1 MLKTRLTATLV
12 AFLLATLYPA
22 FAWSVDA
29 EAVRRQQEQ
38 QRQQRLEQERN
49 NLDNQIRSGQR
60 QLEQARQQEQQIRK
74 ALPNLEKQY
83 QEAMQQ
89 AEKFKPQLES
99 QQQEADKARALQK
112 AASDK
117 VREARKQLTEIGDH
131 LEKVQPSDAPIA
143 QARVRYDKAQV
154 QYDQVL
160 KRILESAE
168 YKQAFQA
175 ALDTG
180 DKEKASD
187 VRNSFVKGNVELSAL
202 QLELKT
208 SRQAYEDLRKSL
220 IEGHPDHQRV
230 SEAVK
235 SAQAE
240 LTEAGKQLDDAV
252 KKNGQAKAVMAN
264 KVGVARKASTVGKQA
279 QANVQR
285 LDQAQ
290 KNISQQIQ
298 RLQDRRNNLR

>member
-12 AFLLATLYPA
+12 TFLLATLYPA
-22 FAWSVDA
+22 RAWSADA

-38 QRQQRLEQERN
+38 QRQRQIQQERE
-49 NLDNQIRSGQR
+49 NLDNQIRTGQR
-60 QLEQARQQEQQIRK
+60 QLEQARQQQLQIRN

-83 QEAMQQ
+83 QAAMQQ
-89 AEKFKPQLES
+89 AEQFKPQLDG
-99 QQQEADKARALQK
+99 QQAEVDKARAQQK

-154 QYDQVL
+154 QYDEVL
-160 KRILESAE
+160 KRILESSE
-168 YKQAFQA
+168 YKEAFQA

-180 DKEKASD
+180 DTEKASD
-187 VRNSFVKGNVELSAL
+187 VRNSFVKGNVELSRL

-235 SAQAE
+235 LAQAE
-240 LTEAGKQLDDAV
+240 LTEAGKQLDEAV

-264 KVGVARKASTVGKQA
+264 KLGIARKASAVGKQA
-279 QANVQR
+279 QANVQS

-290 KNISQQIQ
+290 KKISQQIQ